1 MSMRS
6 NHSTDI
12 GRELKALRQ
21 TFAGAW
27 VTQGIAVA
35 AELGLADLLS
45 QGPRTAPELAERTRS
60 HAGSLY
66 RILRALASVGIF
78 AEDPEGH
85 FRLTPLAAL
94 LCGDSPVTQRA
105 YAMMMGAEFHAAWGN
120 LLHSA
125 RTGKPGFQ
133 KQFNRSFFQYLTERP
148 DRHRVFDAAMTAVH
162 GAETQPML
170 DAYDFGRFRHVV
182 DVGGGNGLLLS
193 ALLEQ
198 HPHLRG
204 TLFDLP
210 AVVQRAAP
218 ALAVPALSK
227 RCRVKSGDFFRAVPR
242 GADAYVLRHVI
253 HDWEDAAA
261 VRILRNCRTAMGRQ
275 GRLLVVESVIPPGN
289 APAFAKWLD
298 LMMLLVG
305 GRERTRDEYAALFQA
320 AGLKLKRLIPTAVEI
335 CLLECVRA

>member
-1 MSMRS
+1 MRANPS
-6 NHSTDI
+6 ADFSP
-12 GRELKALRQ
+12 ELNALRQ

-27 VTQGIAVA
+27 VTQGIACA

-45 QGPRTAPELAERTRS
+45 QGPRTASELAERTRT

-78 AEDPEGH
+78 AEDARGR

-94 LCGDSPVTQRA
+94 LCTDSPATQRA
-105 YAMMMGAEFHAAWGN
+105 YAMMMGTEFHAAWGN

-133 KQFNRSFFQYLTERP
+133 KRFNGSFFQYLVEHP
-148 DRHRVFDAAMTAVH
+148 NRHRVFDAAMTAVH
-162 GAETQPML
+162 GSETRPML

-193 ALLEQ
+193 ALLKE
-198 HPHLRG
+198 HPRLKG

-210 AVVQRAAP
+210 AVVRRAAP
-218 ALAVPALSK
+218 ALTVPPLAT
-227 RCRVKSGDFFRAVPR
+227 RCRVKGGDFFRGVPR

-261 VRILRNCRTAMGRQ
+261 VRILRNCGKAMGRQ
-275 GRLLVVESVIPPGN
+275 GRLLIVESVIPSGN

-305 GRERTRDEYAALFQA
+305 GRERTRDEYDALFQA
-320 AGLKLKRLIPTAVEI
+320 AGLKLERLIPSKAEI